1 MSHFNGTMNIKSLL
15 SLTLLILFS
24 AALKAQIPNA
34 GFESW
39 TAMTGYNT
47 PDQWG
52 NLNLSTSAAAV
63 FTVTKGTSGPA
74 AGSAYVQLTTK
85 GVGSVIKPG
94 IIVSG
99 QLDTVTLKPLSGFAF
114 TSRPEKLT
122 GKWQHMGYG
131 ADAATISAWLTKWNS
146 ASHQRDTIAS
156 LNTTASGMLHTWGIF
171 SIAFTY
177 YSSAS
182 PDTAVI
188 QISSSG
194 NTPVKY
200 SFVWIDELAF
210 EGNVLAVDPCQPVS
224 GVSLYP
230 NPSSDFVYI
239 NYYSSTNEVVDIKF
253 MDNIGNLV
261 SNTEEVISA
270 GHNQILLNLE
280 SHKIHPGIYI
290 VQLISSQGTYSR
302 KLVIKK

>member
-1 MSHFNGTMNIKSLL
+1 MVKKLAFIIIL
-15 SLTLLILFS
+15 SDLTLTGFC
-24 AALKAQIPNA
+24 QIPNWSFENWVNE
-34 GFESW
+34 GGYENPESW
-39 TAMTGYNT
+39 GTTNSITASNDIFTAT
-47 PDQWG
+47 KDSSG
-52 NLNLSTSAAAV
+52 NPGSYYLKLTSKSDGSRVVNGIAES
-63 FTVTKGTSGPA
+63 GTLDTEILLP
-74 AGSAYVQLTTK
+74 
-85 GVGSVIKPG
+85 
-94 IIVSG
+94 VSG
-99 QLDTVTLKPLSGFAF
+99 FPYAH
-114 TSRPEKLT
+114 RPKTFT

-210 EGNVLAVDPCQPVS
+210 EGNVLAVDPGQPVS